1 MKTRRLGSLEVP
13 ALGYG
18 AMVLSPGM
26 YGPIDDDTGI
36 AALRHVIERGAG
48 FVDTSDAY
56 GHESHNEILIGRALK
71 GRRDDVVVATK
82 FGFRFPAEATPH
94 LVPTGYTR
102 RRVVVNTEPRYV
114 RQYALA
120 SLRRLGIERIDLW
133 YPHFPDPE
141 VPIEDT
147 VGAMGELVAE
157 GLVAHVGLSNVTAEH
172 LRRALA
178 VHPVAAVQVEWS
190 LWKPVDPELLAA
202 AGEHGVGI
210 VAWSPLGRRV
220 PHRVDRPRRG
230 RLPDQLRPIRTGA
243 PRRQHRAVRTAA
255 QPGRPAAGSR
265 PGSWP
270 WRGSSTSPIRWSP
283 SPGAVARL
291 TSTRTWLRPPSSCR
305 SPTWPRSTPPATT
318 SSRPGDRCSTRRRPP
333 EPGLMRSAGPP
344 IGGSGAATVRCGR
357 TRTRGSCRRAGRG

>member
-120 SLRRLGIERIDLW
+120 SLRRLGIDRIDLW

-147 VGAMGELVAE
+147 VGAMGELVTE

-210 VAWSPLGRRV
+210 VAWSPLGAGFLTGSIDLAEDDFRTNFDRFAPEHLAANTARYAPLRSLATQLGVTPGQLALAWLLHQSDSVV
-220 PHRVDRPRRG
+220 P
-230 RLPDQLRPIRTGA
+230 I
-243 PRRQHRAVRTAA
+243 
-255 QPGRPAAGSR
+255 PGSRRPAHIDENLAAAAIELS
-265 PGSWP
+265 
-270 WRGSSTSPIRWSP
+270 
-283 SPGAVARL
+283 VADLAEIDAARHDFAP
-291 TSTRTWLRPPSSCR
+291 TGR
-305 SPTWPRSTPPATT
+305 SLLDP
-318 SSRPGDRCSTRRRPP
+318 
-333 EPGLMRSAGPP
+333 
-344 IGGSGAATVRCGR
+344 
-357 TRTRGSCRRAGRG
+357 

>member
-13 ALGYG
+13 TLGYG

-36 AALRHVIERGAG
+36 DALRHVIERGAG

-56 GHESHNEILIGRALK
+56 GHESHNETLIGRALK

-120 SLRRLGIERIDLW
+120 SLRRLGIDRIDLW

-147 VGAMGELVAE
+147 VGAMGELVTE

-178 VHPVAAVQVEWS
+178 VHRVAAVQVEWS
-190 LWKPVDPELLAA
+190 MWKPVDSELLALA
-202 AGEHGVGI
+202 SEHGVGI
-210 VAWSPLGRRV
+210 VAWSPLGAGFLTGSIDLAEDDFRTNFDRFAPEHLAANTARYAPLRGLAIQLGVTPGQLALAWLLHQSDSVV
-220 PHRVDRPRRG
+220 P
-230 RLPDQLRPIRTGA
+230 I
-243 PRRQHRAVRTAA
+243 
-255 QPGRPAAGSR
+255 PGSRRPAHIDENLAAAAIELS
-265 PGSWP
+265 
-270 WRGSSTSPIRWSP
+270 
-283 SPGAVARL
+283 VADLAEIDADRHDFAP
-291 TSTRTWLRPPSSCR
+291 TGR
-305 SPTWPRSTPPATT
+305 SLLDP
-318 SSRPGDRCSTRRRPP
+318 
-333 EPGLMRSAGPP
+333 
-344 IGGSGAATVRCGR
+344 
-357 TRTRGSCRRAGRG
+357 

>member
-1 MKTRRLGSLEVP
+1 MTTRRLGSLEVP
-13 ALGYG
+13 TLGYG

-36 AALRHVIERGAG
+36 AALRHVVERGAG

-82 FGFRFPAEATPH
+82 FGFRFPAAATPH
-94 LVPTGYTR
+94 LVATGYTR
-102 RRVVVNTEPRYV
+102 RRVVVNTDPRYV

-120 SLRRLGIERIDLW
+120 SLRSLGIDRIDLW

-141 VPIEDT
+141 VSIEDT
-147 VGAMGELVAE
+147 VGAMGEVVTE

-210 VAWSPLGRRV
+210 VAWSPLGA
-220 PHRVDRPRRG
+220 G
-230 RLPDQLRPIRTGA
+230 FLTGA
-243 PRRQHRAVRTAA
+243 IDLAEDDFRTNFDRFAPEHLAANTARYAPLRGLAIQLGVAPGQLALAWLLHQSDSVVPIPGSRRSAHIDENLA
-255 QPGRPAAGSR
+255 AAGIVLS
-265 PGSWP
+265 
-270 WRGSSTSPIRWSP
+270 
-283 SPGAVARL
+283 VADLAEIDAARDDFAP
-291 TSTRTWLRPPSSCR
+291 TGR
-305 SPTWPRSTPPATT
+305 SLLDP
-318 SSRPGDRCSTRRRPP
+318 
-333 EPGLMRSAGPP
+333 
-344 IGGSGAATVRCGR
+344 
-357 TRTRGSCRRAGRG
+357 

>member
-13 ALGYG
+13 TLGYG

-36 AALRHVIERGAG
+36 AALRHVVERGAG

-120 SLRRLGIERIDLW
+120 SLRRLGIDRIDLW

-147 VGAMGELVAE
+147 VGAMGELVTE

-210 VAWSPLGRRV
+210 VAWSPLGAGFLTGSIDLAEDDFRTNFDRFAPEHLAANTARYAPLRGLAIQLGVTPGQLALAWLLHQSDSVV
-220 PHRVDRPRRG
+220 P
-230 RLPDQLRPIRTGA
+230 I
-243 PRRQHRAVRTAA
+243 
-255 QPGRPAAGSR
+255 PGSRRPAHIDENLAAAAIELS
-265 PGSWP
+265 
-270 WRGSSTSPIRWSP
+270 
-283 SPGAVARL
+283 VADLAEIDAARHDFAP
-291 TSTRTWLRPPSSCR
+291 TGR
-305 SPTWPRSTPPATT
+305 SLLDP
-318 SSRPGDRCSTRRRPP
+318 
-333 EPGLMRSAGPP
+333 
-344 IGGSGAATVRCGR
+344 
-357 TRTRGSCRRAGRG
+357 

>member
-36 AALRHVIERGAG
+36 AALRHVVERGAG

-102 RRVVVNTEPRYV
+102 RRVVVNSEPRYV

-120 SLRRLGIERIDLW
+120 SLRRLGIDRIDLW

-147 VGAMGELVAE
+147 VGAMGELVTE

-190 LWKPVDPELLAA
+190 MWKPVDSELLALA
-202 AGEHGVGI
+202 SEHGVGI
-210 VAWSPLGRRV
+210 VAWSPLGAGFLTGSIDLAEDDFRTNFDRFAPEHLAANTARYAPLRGLAIQLGVTPGQLALAWLLHQSDSVV
-220 PHRVDRPRRG
+220 P
-230 RLPDQLRPIRTGA
+230 I
-243 PRRQHRAVRTAA
+243 
-255 QPGRPAAGSR
+255 PGSRRPAHIDENLAAAAIELS
-265 PGSWP
+265 
-270 WRGSSTSPIRWSP
+270 
-283 SPGAVARL
+283 VADLAEIDAARHDFAP
-291 TSTRTWLRPPSSCR
+291 TGR
-305 SPTWPRSTPPATT
+305 SLLDP
-318 SSRPGDRCSTRRRPP
+318 
-333 EPGLMRSAGPP
+333 
-344 IGGSGAATVRCGR
+344 
-357 TRTRGSCRRAGRG
+357 

>member
-36 AALRHVIERGAG
+36 AALRHVVERGAG

-120 SLRRLGIERIDLW
+120 SLRRLGIDRIDLW

-147 VGAMGELVAE
+147 VGAMGELVTE

-190 LWKPVDPELLAA
+190 LWKPVDSELLAL

-210 VAWSPLGRRV
+210 VAWSPLGAGFLTGSIDLAEDDFRTNFDRFAPEHLAANTARYAPLRGLATQLGVTPGQLALAWLLHQSDSVV
-220 PHRVDRPRRG
+220 P
-230 RLPDQLRPIRTGA
+230 I
-243 PRRQHRAVRTAA
+243 
-255 QPGRPAAGSR
+255 PGSRRPAHIDENLAAAAIELSVEDLAEIDAARHGFV
-265 PGSWP
+265 
-270 WRGSSTSPIRWSP
+270 P
-283 SPGAVARL
+283 SG
-291 TSTRTWLRPPSSCR
+291 R
-305 SPTWPRSTPPATT
+305 SLLDP
-318 SSRPGDRCSTRRRPP
+318 
-333 EPGLMRSAGPP
+333 
-344 IGGSGAATVRCGR
+344 
-357 TRTRGSCRRAGRG
+357 

>member
-26 YGPIDDDTGI
+26 YGPIDDDTAI
-36 AALRHVIERGAG
+36 AALRHVVERGAG
-48 FVDTSDAY
+48 LVDTSDAY
-56 GHESHNEILIGRALK
+56 GHESHNEVLIGRALK

-94 LVPTGYTR
+94 LVPTRYTR
-102 RRVVVNTEPRYV
+102 RRVMVNTEPRYV

-120 SLRRLGIERIDLW
+120 SLRRLGIDRIDLW

-147 VGAMGELVAE
+147 VGAMGELVTE

-210 VAWSPLGRRV
+210 VAWSPLGAGFLTGSIDLAEDDFRTNFDRFAPEHLAANTARYAPLRGLAIQLGVTPGQLALAWLLHQSDSVV
-220 PHRVDRPRRG
+220 P
-230 RLPDQLRPIRTGA
+230 I
-243 PRRQHRAVRTAA
+243 
-255 QPGRPAAGSR
+255 PGSRRPAHIDENLAAAAIELS
-265 PGSWP
+265 
-270 WRGSSTSPIRWSP
+270 
-283 SPGAVARL
+283 VADLAEIDAARHDFAP
-291 TSTRTWLRPPSSCR
+291 TGR
-305 SPTWPRSTPPATT
+305 SLLDP
-318 SSRPGDRCSTRRRPP
+318 
-333 EPGLMRSAGPP
+333 
-344 IGGSGAATVRCGR
+344 
-357 TRTRGSCRRAGRG
+357 

>member
-36 AALRHVIERGAG
+36 AALRHVVERGAG

-82 FGFRFPAEATPH
+82 FGFHFPAEATPH
-94 LVPTGYTR
+94 PVPTGYAR

-120 SLRRLGIERIDLW
+120 SLRRLGIDRIDLW

-147 VGAMGELVAE
+147 VGAMGELVTE

-210 VAWSPLGRRV
+210 VAWSPLGAGFLTGSIDLAEDDFRTNFDRFAPEHLAANTARYAPLRGLAIQLGVTPGQLALAWLLHQSDSVV
-220 PHRVDRPRRG
+220 P
-230 RLPDQLRPIRTGA
+230 I
-243 PRRQHRAVRTAA
+243 
-255 QPGRPAAGSR
+255 PGSRRPAHIDENLAAAAIELS
-265 PGSWP
+265 
-270 WRGSSTSPIRWSP
+270 
-283 SPGAVARL
+283 VADLAEIDAARHDFAP
-291 TSTRTWLRPPSSCR
+291 TGR
-305 SPTWPRSTPPATT
+305 SLLDP
-318 SSRPGDRCSTRRRPP
+318 
-333 EPGLMRSAGPP
+333 
-344 IGGSGAATVRCGR
+344 
-357 TRTRGSCRRAGRG
+357 

>member
-13 ALGYG
+13 TLGYG

-36 AALRHVIERGAG
+36 DALRHVIERGAG
-48 FVDTSDAY
+48 FLDTSDAY
-56 GHESHNEILIGRALK
+56 GHGSHNEILIGRALK

-94 LVPTGYTR
+94 VVPTGYTR
-102 RRVVVNTEPRYV
+102 RRVLVNTEPCYV

-120 SLRRLGIERIDLW
+120 SLRRLGIDRIDLW

-147 VGAMGELVAE
+147 VGAMAELVTE

-190 LWKPVDPELLAA
+190 LWKPVDPELLAL
-202 AGEHGVGI
+202 AGEHDVGI
-210 VAWSPLGRRV
+210 VAWSPLGAGFLTGSIDLAEDDFRTSFDRFAPEHLAANTARYEPLRALAARLRV
-220 PHRVDRPRRG
+220 TPG
-230 RLPDQLRPIRTGA
+230 QLALAWLLHQAESVVPI
-243 PRRQHRAVRTAA
+243 
-255 QPGRPAAGSR
+255 PGSRRPAHIDENLAAAGIVLS
-265 PGSWP
+265 
-270 WRGSSTSPIRWSP
+270 
-283 SPGAVARL
+283 VADI
-291 TSTRTWLRPPSSCR
+291 
-305 SPTWPRSTPPATT
+305 AEI
-318 SSRPGDRCSTRRRPP
+318 D
-333 EPGLMRSAGPP
+333 
-344 IGGSGAATVRCGR
+344 AARHDFVP
-357 TRTRGSCRRAGRG
+357 AGRSLLDP

>member
-13 ALGYG
+13 TLGYG

-36 AALRHVIERGAG
+36 AALRHVVERGAG

-120 SLRRLGIERIDLW
+120 SLRRLGIDRIDLW
-133 YPHFPDPE
+133 YPHFADPE

-157 GLVAHVGLSNVTAEH
+157 GLIAHVGLSNVTAEH

-210 VAWSPLGRRV
+210 VAWSPLGAGFLTGSIDLAEDDFRTNFDRFAPEHLAANTARYAPLRGLAIQLGVTPGQLALAWLLHQSDSVV
-220 PHRVDRPRRG
+220 P
-230 RLPDQLRPIRTGA
+230 I
-243 PRRQHRAVRTAA
+243 
-255 QPGRPAAGSR
+255 PGSRRPAHIDENLAAAAIELS
-265 PGSWP
+265 
-270 WRGSSTSPIRWSP
+270 
-283 SPGAVARL
+283 VADLAEIDAARHDFAP
-291 TSTRTWLRPPSSCR
+291 TGR
-305 SPTWPRSTPPATT
+305 SLLDP
-318 SSRPGDRCSTRRRPP
+318 
-333 EPGLMRSAGPP
+333 
-344 IGGSGAATVRCGR
+344 
-357 TRTRGSCRRAGRG
+357 

>member
-1 MKTRRLGSLEVP
+1 MTRR
-13 ALGYG
+13 
-18 AMVLSPGM
+18 AMVLSPGT

-36 AALRHVIERGAG
+36 AALRHVVERGAG

-71 GRRDDVVVATK
+71 GRRDDVVLATK

-94 LVPTGYTR
+94 LVPTRYTR
-102 RRVVVNTEPRYV
+102 RRVMVNTEPRYV

-120 SLRRLGIERIDLW
+120 SLRRLGIDRIDLW

-147 VGAMGELVAE
+147 VGAMGELVTE

-210 VAWSPLGRRV
+210 VAWSPLGAGFLTGSIDLAEDDFRTNFDRFAPEHLAANTARYAPLRGLAIQLGVTPGQLALAWLLHQSDSVV
-220 PHRVDRPRRG
+220 P
-230 RLPDQLRPIRTGA
+230 I
-243 PRRQHRAVRTAA
+243 
-255 QPGRPAAGSR
+255 PGSRRPAHIDENLAAAAIELS
-265 PGSWP
+265 
-270 WRGSSTSPIRWSP
+270 
-283 SPGAVARL
+283 VADLAEIDAARHDFAP
-291 TSTRTWLRPPSSCR
+291 TGR
-305 SPTWPRSTPPATT
+305 SLLDP
-318 SSRPGDRCSTRRRPP
+318 
-333 EPGLMRSAGPP
+333 
-344 IGGSGAATVRCGR
+344 
-357 TRTRGSCRRAGRG
+357 

>member
-1 MKTRRLGSLEVP
+1 MKTRWLGSLEVP

-82 FGFRFPAEATPH
+82 FGFRFPADARPH

-102 RRVVVNTEPRYV
+102 RRVVVNTDPRYV

-147 VGAMGELVAE
+147 VGAMAELVAE

-202 AGEHGVGI
+202 
-210 VAWSPLGRRV
+210 
-220 PHRVDRPRRG
+220 RG
-230 RLPDQLRPIRTGA
+230 
-243 PRRQHRAVRTAA
+243 
-255 QPGRPAAGSR
+255 
-265 PGSWP
+265 
-270 WRGSSTSPIRWSP
+270 
-283 SPGAVARL
+283 
-291 TSTRTWLRPPSSCR
+291 
-305 SPTWPRSTPPATT
+305 
-318 SSRPGDRCSTRRRPP
+318 
-333 EPGLMRSAGPP
+333 
-344 IGGSGAATVRCGR
+344 
-357 TRTRGSCRRAGRG
+357 

>member
-1 MKTRRLGSLEVP
+1 MKTRWLGSLEVP

-36 AALRHVIERGAG
+36 DALRHVIERGAG

-82 FGFRFPAEATPH
+82 FGFRFPADATPH

-102 RRVVVNTEPRYV
+102 RRVVVNTDPRYV

-147 VGAMGELVAE
+147 VGAMAELVAE
-157 GLVAHVGLSNVTAEH
+157 GLIAHLGLSNVTAEH

-190 LWKPVDPELLAA
+190 LWKPVDPELLAL

-210 VAWSPLGRRV
+210 VAWSPLGAGFLTGSIDLAEGDFRTNF
-220 PHRVDRPRRG
+220 DRFAPEHLAANTARYAPLRS
-230 RLPDQLRPIRTGA
+230 LAAQLRVTPGQLALAWLLHQSDSVVPI
-243 PRRQHRAVRTAA
+243 
-255 QPGRPAAGSR
+255 PGSRRPAHIDENLAAVGIELSASDVAG
-265 PGSWP
+265 
-270 WRGSSTSPIRWSP
+270 ID
-283 SPGAVARL
+283 AARHDFAP
-291 TSTRTWLRPPSSCR
+291 TGR
-305 SPTWPRSTPPATT
+305 SLLDP
-318 SSRPGDRCSTRRRPP
+318 
-333 EPGLMRSAGPP
+333 
-344 IGGSGAATVRCGR
+344 
-357 TRTRGSCRRAGRG
+357 

>member
-1 MKTRRLGSLEVP
+1 MKTRWLGSLEVP

-36 AALRHVIERGAG
+36 DALRHVIERGAG

-82 FGFRFPAEATPH
+82 FGFRFPADATPH

-102 RRVVVNTEPRYV
+102 RRVVVNTDPRYV

-133 YPHFPDPE
+133 YPHFADPE

-157 GLVAHVGLSNVTAEH
+157 GLIAHVGLSNVTAEH

-210 VAWSPLGRRV
+210 VAWSPLGAGFLTGSIDLAEDDFRTNF
-220 PHRVDRPRRG
+220 DRFAPEHLAANTARYAPLRS
-230 RLPDQLRPIRTGA
+230 LAAQLRVTPGQLALAWLLHQSDSVVPI
-243 PRRQHRAVRTAA
+243 
-255 QPGRPAAGSR
+255 PGSRRPAHIDENLAAVGIELSVADLAG
-265 PGSWP
+265 
-270 WRGSSTSPIRWSP
+270 ID
-283 SPGAVARL
+283 AARHDFAP
-291 TSTRTWLRPPSSCR
+291 TGR
-305 SPTWPRSTPPATT
+305 SLLDP
-318 SSRPGDRCSTRRRPP
+318 
-333 EPGLMRSAGPP
+333 
-344 IGGSGAATVRCGR
+344 
-357 TRTRGSCRRAGRG
+357 

>member
-36 AALRHVIERGAG
+36 AALRHVVERGAG

-120 SLRRLGIERIDLW
+120 SLRRLGIDRIDLW

-147 VGAMGELVAE
+147 VGAMGELVTE

-210 VAWSPLGRRV
+210 VAWSPLGAGFLTGSIDLAEDDFRTNFDRFAPEHLAANTARYAPLRGLAIQLGVTPGQLALAWLLHQSDSVV
-220 PHRVDRPRRG
+220 P
-230 RLPDQLRPIRTGA
+230 I
-243 PRRQHRAVRTAA
+243 
-255 QPGRPAAGSR
+255 PGSRRPAHIDENLAAAAIELSVADLAEIDAAR
-265 PGSWP
+265 HDFA
-270 WRGSSTSPIRWSP
+270 P
-283 SPGAVARL
+283 SG
-291 TSTRTWLRPPSSCR
+291 R
-305 SPTWPRSTPPATT
+305 SLLDP
-318 SSRPGDRCSTRRRPP
+318 
-333 EPGLMRSAGPP
+333 
-344 IGGSGAATVRCGR
+344 
-357 TRTRGSCRRAGRG
+357 

>member
-1 MKTRRLGSLEVP
+1 MKARRLGSLEVP
-13 ALGYG
+13 TLGYG

-26 YGPIDDDTGI
+26 YGPIDEDTGI
-36 AALRHVIERGAG
+36 AALRHVVERGAG

-82 FGFRFPAEATPH
+82 FGFRFPADATPH
-94 LVPTGYTR
+94 AVPTGYTR

-120 SLRRLGIERIDLW
+120 SLGRLGIDRIDLW

-147 VGAMGELVAE
+147 VGSIGELVTE

-190 LWKPVDPELLAA
+190 LWKPVDSELLAL

-210 VAWSPLGRRV
+210 VAWSPLGAGFLTGSIDLSEDDFRTNFDRFAPEHLAANAARYAPLRGLAIQLGVTPGQLALAWLLHQSDSVV
-220 PHRVDRPRRG
+220 P
-230 RLPDQLRPIRTGA
+230 I
-243 PRRQHRAVRTAA
+243 
-255 QPGRPAAGSR
+255 PGSRRPAHIDENLAAAAIELS
-265 PGSWP
+265 
-270 WRGSSTSPIRWSP
+270 
-283 SPGAVARL
+283 VADLAEIDAARHDFAP
-291 TSTRTWLRPPSSCR
+291 TGR
-305 SPTWPRSTPPATT
+305 SLLDP
-318 SSRPGDRCSTRRRPP
+318 
-333 EPGLMRSAGPP
+333 
-344 IGGSGAATVRCGR
+344 
-357 TRTRGSCRRAGRG
+357 

>member
-36 AALRHVIERGAG
+36 AALRHVVERGAG

-82 FGFRFPAEATPH
+82 FGFRFPADATPH

-210 VAWSPLGRRV
+210 VAWSPLGAGFLTGSIDLAEDDFRTNF
-220 PHRVDRPRRG
+220 DRFAPEHLAANTARYAPLRG
-230 RLPDQLRPIRTGA
+230 L
-243 PRRQHRAVRTAA
+243 AA
-255 QPGRPAAGSR
+255 QLGVTPGQLALAWLLHQSDSVVPIPGSRRPAHIDENLAAAAIELS
-265 PGSWP
+265 
-270 WRGSSTSPIRWSP
+270 
-283 SPGAVARL
+283 VADLAEIDAARHDFAP
-291 TSTRTWLRPPSSCR
+291 TGR
-305 SPTWPRSTPPATT
+305 SLLDP
-318 SSRPGDRCSTRRRPP
+318 
-333 EPGLMRSAGPP
+333 
-344 IGGSGAATVRCGR
+344 
-357 TRTRGSCRRAGRG
+357 